1 MPLYFLMGTHSAN
14 GQQMLLRNPNL
25 LIESIADCRCAG
37 AQILGSYAVLGRCD
51 YVMMVEADDNEA
63 VGRLALEIGV
73 KAGIHT
79 ETMPAM
85 AIGGMVERPPDDAEL
100 VEQSADPPT
109 AEEWRLPT
117 APPDNPPQQV

>member
-1 MPLYFLMGTHSAN
+1 MPLYFLMGTLSEN
-14 GQQMLLRNPNL
+14 GQRMLLGNPNL
-25 LIESIADCRCAG
+25 LVEAIADCHGDG

-79 ETMPAM
+79 ETLPAM
-85 AIGGMVERPPDDAEL
+85 AIGGMLERGPGEAEL
-100 VEQSADPPT
+100 AEQLADPP
-109 AEEWRLPT
+109 ASEEWRLPP
-117 APPDNPPQQV
+117 ALPDEPPD